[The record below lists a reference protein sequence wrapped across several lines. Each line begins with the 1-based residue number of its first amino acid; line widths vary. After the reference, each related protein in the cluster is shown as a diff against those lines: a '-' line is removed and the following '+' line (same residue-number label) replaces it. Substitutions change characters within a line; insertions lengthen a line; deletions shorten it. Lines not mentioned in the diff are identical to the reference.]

1 MHDEAVLTA
10 GRREEST
17 VNTPYAPCTRRHGHS
32 DLINMTN
39 VFGTYQER
47 NVSKVPHMNSS
58 AAPDQREKV
67 VSKLPSWLRQSLKIR
82 AAQHGIE
89 IMTAVEHGLR
99 TWCDLAAGVS
109 PVDTSGADSFATF
122 LPNGLWDEVRTV
134 ARERGVS
141 LTQGLAQAA
150 QLWLDENPAPEV
162 DRPEISRRIIV
173 CNQKGG
179 VGKTA
184 ITAGL
189 GQALAEDP
197 DSVSPVRVAK
207 PLAQAV
213 RSGQEPP
220 DRPLKEALLD
230 VEDLPGPGLRV
241 LLVDFDP
248 QCHLTTQLGATP
260 LPMNGDSLTNHMAG
274 DPKGRLQELII
285 SVDDDV
291 FGGRLHLL
299 PACHDAFLLDVR
311 LSAVRAREAALER
324 ALTPVEGDYD
334 VIIVDC
340 PPSLGLSMDAAAY
353 YGRRR
358 DGENRGQSGALI
370 VVQAE
375 DSSADAYDLLTS
387 QIDDLRDDLQV
398 DIDYLGIVV
407 NLYDSRRGYIATS
420 SLQGWVDIKDPRVVG
435 LINDLKEQKEAVRMK
450 RPLLSY
456 APSSQ
461 QAIGMRA
468 LAREVL

>member
-1 MHDEAVLTA
+1 MTSPAA
-10 GRREEST
+10 S
-17 VNTPYAPCTRRHGHS
+17 S
-32 DLINMTN
+32 D
-39 VFGTYQER
+39 
-47 NVSKVPHMNSS
+47 
-58 AAPDQREKV
+58 REKV
-67 VSKLPSWLRQSLKIR
+67 VSKLPGWLRQSLKVR

-89 IMTAVEHGLR
+89 IQTAVEQSIR
-99 TWCDLAAGVS
+99 DWCALASATAS
-109 PVDTSGADSFATF
+109 VDTSGADSFSTF
-122 LPNGLWDEVRTV
+122 LPPGQWESFRQIAADR
-134 ARERGVS
+134 RVS
-141 LTQGLAQAA
+141 LIQGLAQSI
-150 QLWLDENPAPEV
+150 QLWLDSNPAPDV
-162 DRPEISRRIIV
+162 SRPEITRRIIV

-189 GQALAEDP
+189 GEALAED
-197 DSVSPVRVAK
+197 SNSLYPVRVAK
-207 PLAQAV
+207 
-213 RSGQEPP
+213 
-220 DRPLKEALLD
+220 ALTKALRDSEVQDEGVELDTNPLD
-230 VEDLPGPGLRV
+230 VENLPGPGQQV

-248 QCHLTTQLGATP
+248 QCHLTNQLGATP

-274 DPKGRLQELII
+274 DPKGDLRDLIVSI
-285 SVDDDV
+285 DDET

-299 PACHDAFLLDVR
+299 PACNDAFLLDVR

-324 ALTPVEGDYD
+324 ALAPLESDYD

-358 DGENRGQSGALI
+358 DGEKPGESGALI

-375 DSSADAYDLLTS
+375 DSSADAYELLTT
-387 QIDDLRDDLQV
+387 QIDDLRGDLQV

-435 LINDLKEQKEAVRMK
+435 LIGDLKEQKEAVRVK
-450 RPLLSY
+450 KPLLSY
-456 APSSQ
+456 APKSQ
-461 QAIGMRA
+461 QSVGMRA

>member
-1 MHDEAVLTA
+1 M
-10 GRREEST
+10 
-17 VNTPYAPCTRRHGHS
+17 
-32 DLINMTN
+32 
-39 VFGTYQER
+39 
-47 NVSKVPHMNSS
+47 SS
-58 AAPDQREKV
+58 PAMSNDREKV
-67 VSKLPSWLRQSLKIR
+67 VSKLPGWLRQDLKVR

-89 IMTAVEHGLR
+89 IQAAVEQGIR
-99 TWCDLAAGVS
+99 DWCNLASATAT
-109 PVDTSGADSFATF
+109 VDTAGADSFSTF
-122 LPNGLWDEVRTV
+122 LPPGQWEEFRQIAADR
-134 ARERGVS
+134 RVS
-141 LTQGLAQAA
+141 LIQGLAQSIK
-150 QLWLDENPAPEV
+150 LWVDANPAPEV
-162 DRPEISRRIIV
+162 VRPEITRRIIV

-189 GQALAEDP
+189 GEALAEDRN
-197 DSVSPVRVAK
+197 VLHPVRIAK
-207 PLAQAV
+207 ALTKALRASETHADEAVPEDSPLDI
-213 RSGQEPP
+213 EN
-220 DRPLKEALLD
+220 
-230 VEDLPGPGLRV
+230 LPGPGQNV

-248 QCHLTTQLGATP
+248 QCHLTNQLGGAP

-274 DPKGRLQELII
+274 DPKGDLRDLII
-285 SVDDDV
+285 SIDDET

-299 PACHDAFLLDVR
+299 PACNDAFLLDVR

-324 ALTPVEGDYD
+324 ALAPLEGDYD

-358 DGENRGQSGALI
+358 EGEKPGQSGALI

-375 DSSADAYDLLTS
+375 DSSADAYELLTT
-387 QIDDLRDDLQV
+387 QVDDLRSDLQV

-435 LINDLKEQKEAVRMK
+435 LIGDLKEQKEAVRVK
-450 RPLLSY
+450 KPLLSY
-456 APSSQ
+456 APKSQ
-461 QAIGMRA
+461 QAVGMRA

>member
-1 MHDEAVLTA
+1 MVTSMTSPAA
-10 GRREEST
+10 S
-17 VNTPYAPCTRRHGHS
+17 S
-32 DLINMTN
+32 D
-39 VFGTYQER
+39 
-47 NVSKVPHMNSS
+47 
-58 AAPDQREKV
+58 REKV
-67 VSKLPSWLRQSLKIR
+67 VSKLPGWLRQSLKVR

-89 IMTAVEHGLR
+89 IQTAVEQSIR
-99 TWCDLAAGVS
+99 DWCNLASATAS
-109 PVDTSGADSFATF
+109 VDTSGADSFSTF
-122 LPNGLWDEVRTV
+122 LPPGQWESFRQIAADR
-134 ARERGVS
+134 RVS
-141 LTQGLAQAA
+141 LIQGLAQSI
-150 QLWLDENPAPEV
+150 QLWLDSNPAPDV
-162 DRPEISRRIIV
+162 SRPEITRRIIV

-189 GQALAEDP
+189 GEALAED
-197 DSVSPVRVAK
+197 SNSLYPVRVAK
-207 PLAQAV
+207 
-213 RSGQEPP
+213 
-220 DRPLKEALLD
+220 ALTKALRDSEVQDEGMELDTNPLD
-230 VEDLPGPGLRV
+230 VENLPGPGQQV

-248 QCHLTTQLGATP
+248 QCHLTNQLGATP

-274 DPKGRLQELII
+274 DPKGDLRDLIVSI
-285 SVDDDV
+285 DDET

-299 PACHDAFLLDVR
+299 PACNDAFLLDVR

-324 ALTPVEGDYD
+324 ALAPLESDYD

-358 DGENRGQSGALI
+358 DGEKPGESGALI

-375 DSSADAYDLLTS
+375 DSSADAYELLTT
-387 QIDDLRDDLQV
+387 QIDDLRGDLQV

-435 LINDLKEQKEAVRMK
+435 LIGDLKEQKEAVRVK
-450 RPLLSY
+450 KPLLSY
-456 APSSQ
+456 APKSQ
-461 QAIGMRA
+461 QSVGMRA

>member
-1 MHDEAVLTA
+1 MSSPVT
-10 GRREEST
+10 S
-17 VNTPYAPCTRRHGHS
+17 S
-32 DLINMTN
+32 D
-39 VFGTYQER
+39 
-47 NVSKVPHMNSS
+47 
-58 AAPDQREKV
+58 REKV
-67 VSKLPSWLRQSLKIR
+67 VSKLPGWLRQNLKIR

-89 IMTAVEHGLR
+89 IQAAVEQGISD
-99 TWCDLAAGVS
+99 WCTLAAT
-109 PVDTSGADSFATF
+109 PATVDTASADSFSTF
-122 LPNGLWDEVRTV
+122 LPPGQWEDFRQI
-134 ARERGVS
+134 ASDRRVS
-141 LTQGLAQAA
+141 LIQGLAQSV
-150 QLWLDENPAPEV
+150 QLWLDTNPAPDIE
-162 DRPEISRRIIV
+162 RPSITRRIVV

-189 GQALAEDP
+189 GEALAEDS
-197 DSVSPVRVAK
+197 DKLHPVRVAK
-207 PLAQAV
+207 ALTKALRASETHTDTAELDGDPLDI
-213 RSGQEPP
+213 EN
-220 DRPLKEALLD
+220 
-230 VEDLPGPGLRV
+230 LPGPGLRV

-248 QCHLTTQLGATP
+248 QCHLTNQLGAAP

-274 DPKGRLQELII
+274 DPKGDLRDLLV
-285 SVDDDV
+285 SVDEDT

-299 PACHDAFLLDVR
+299 PACNDAFLLDVK

-324 ALTPVEGDYD
+324 ALAPLEPDYD

-358 DGENRGQSGALI
+358 DSEKPGQSGALV

-375 DSSADAYDLLTS
+375 DSSADAYELLTT
-387 QIDDLRDDLQV
+387 QVDDLRGDLQV

-435 LINDLKEQKEAVRMK
+435 LIGDLKEQKEAVRVK
-450 RPLLSY
+450 KPLLSY
-456 APSSQ
+456 APKSQ
-461 QAIGMRA
+461 QAVGMRA